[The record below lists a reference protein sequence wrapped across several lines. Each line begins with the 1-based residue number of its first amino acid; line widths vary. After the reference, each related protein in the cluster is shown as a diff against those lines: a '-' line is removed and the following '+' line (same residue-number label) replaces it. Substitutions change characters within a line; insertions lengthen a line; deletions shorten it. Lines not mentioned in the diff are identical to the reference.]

1 MAAIALFKKKNNN
14 KIPALFVLIWHFHLQ
29 EKHPPNMELRDLVSS
44 TVIGLAGSLV

>member
-1 MAAIALFKKKNNN
+1 MAAIALFKKKKKKN
-14 KIPALFVLIWHFHLQ
+14 PALFVMIWHFHLQ